1 MQKLP
6 IRIKEQL
13 RQVTFHVGRNLWKPL
28 SAYLGESFP
37 THSVF
42 LITDSN
48 LVDIYANA
56 ACKNLRDHPGFCD
69 ILVFP
74 AGEQNKSRTQKER
87 LEDLLLLQKAGR
99 DSVIVA
105 IGGGV
110 TGDLAGYV
118 AATLH
123 RGVPLI
129 HLPTSLLAQVD
140 SSIGGKVGINH
151 PAGKNLI
158 GAFYQPQAV
167 FCDVDFLRSLPEEE
181 FVNGMAEVIKYA
193 VILDDQLWDLLEDN
207 NARILQH
214 DPETLEEVIV
224 RCAQWKIK
232 VVEADEK
239 ESGYRSILN
248 FGHTVG
254 HALEK
259 LSGYRIKHGFAVAAG
274 MRVAARLSRQLLNYP
289 PDRIQRLENL
299 LQIYHL
305 NRVGLKQFSPDEIW
319 DAIKTD
325 KKARQYAPRFSLMKS
340 VNQPE
345 LLYPVE
351 KQELEDAL
359 GKS

>member
-13 RQVTFHVGRNLWKPL
+13 RETTFHVGRNLWKPL
-28 SAYLGESFP
+28 SAYLKEFFP
-37 THSVF
+37 THSLF

-48 LVDIYANA
+48 LADIYAETA
-56 ACKNLRDHPGFCD
+56 RKNLHGHAGFRD

-74 AGEQNKSRTQKER
+74 AGEHNKSRAQKER
-87 LEDLLLLQKAGR
+87 LEDLLLVQKAGR

-105 IGGGV
+105 MGGGV

-118 AATLH
+118 SATLH

-129 HLPTSLLAQVD
+129 HLPTTLLAYVD

-158 GAFYQPQAV
+158 GAFYQPETV
-167 FCDVDFLRSLPEEE
+167 FCDVDFLRTLPEEE

-193 VILDDQLWDLLEDN
+193 VILDDQLWNLLE
-207 NARILQH
+207 AESAKVLQR
-214 DPETLEEVIV
+214 DPEMLEDIIV

-259 LSGYRIKHGFAVAAG
+259 LSGYQIKHGFAVAAG
-274 MRVAARLSRQLLNYP
+274 MLVAARLSQRLLNYP
-289 PDRIQRLENL
+289 PDRIQRLEKL
-299 LQIYHL
+299 LRMYHL
-305 NRVGLKQFSPDEIW
+305 IQVEIKEFSPDEIW
-319 DAIKTD
+319 ETIKGD
-325 KKARQYAPRFSLMKS
+325 KKARRQAPRFSLMKS

-351 KQELEDAL
+351 KQELKDVLSSE
-359 GKS
+359 